1 MLQTI
6 GACFLSAPFIRAC
19 KIFLAGGIAFLAF
32 ALVFPRFFSDTPHV
46 MAMLGMNA
54 LFIGI
59 ALHDLQTRRVPNLV
73 TYPLMAGGILRAI
86 LLRDPGFLAY
96 WGVLWLL
103 WTARFMGG
111 GDAKLLM
118 GLFGLF
124 PDIRMTWL
132 VSASVLVTGIPFLT
146 YKHRRALISVR
157 GWRSALR
164 DLGLRLV
171 TLQLLP
177 SQIEF
182 EKEAVPFAFSF
193 CLAGAAYLSFYAG

>member
-1 MLQTI
+1 MMQTL
-6 GACFLSAPFIRAC
+6 GAHFISTPLIRAC
-19 KIFLAGGIAFLAF
+19 KIFLTGGIALLAF
-32 ALVFPRFFSDTPHV
+32 ALVFPRLLSDTPDSV
-46 MAMLGMNA
+46 SMLGMDA

-59 ALHDLQTRRVPNLV
+59 ALHDLRTRRVPNLV
-73 TYPLMAGGILRAI
+73 TYPLMAVGILRAMF
-86 LLRDPGFLAY
+86 LRDPGVLAY

-124 PDIRMTWL
+124 PDMQMTWL
-132 VSASVLVTGIPFLT
+132 VSASVLVTGIPFLI
-146 YKHRRALISVR
+146 YKHRRALVDVR
-157 GWRSALR
+157 GWWSVLHN
-164 DLGLRLV
+164 LGLRLV

-177 SQIEF
+177 SQSEF

-193 CLAGAAYLSFYAG
+193 CLAGAAYLFLCAG